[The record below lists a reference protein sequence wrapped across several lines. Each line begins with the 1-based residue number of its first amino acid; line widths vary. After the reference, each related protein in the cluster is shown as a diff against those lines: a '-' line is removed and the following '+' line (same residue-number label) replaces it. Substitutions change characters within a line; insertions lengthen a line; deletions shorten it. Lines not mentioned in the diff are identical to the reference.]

1 MVFGSVFG
9 WKHSL
14 RNSLHD
20 GLLAVFRSAEQQHA
34 QPLGGGSEKWRAE
47 AKELGAE
54 EQLGAGGLYCHGVG
68 PGARFGFGCLI
79 SLLMPAP
86 RSGCLDLGK
95 RVVTSLRM
103 SRSWKGCRLWAPV
116 A

>member
-1 MVFGSVFG
+1 MRPAGTCFMRLTLLSCC
-9 WKHSL
+9 SL
-14 RNSLHD
+14 LLTC
-20 GLLAVFRSAEQQHA
+20 LLAA
-34 QPLGGGSEKWRAE
+34 
-47 AKELGAE
+47 
-54 EQLGAGGLYCHGVG
+54 CHGVG

-95 RVVTSLRM
+95 SVVTSLRM
-103 SRSWKGCRLWAPV
+103 SRTWKECLHLTPDVSILERVLVTGPV